1 LIDPA
6 VMVVAMIVPAL
17 SLEFRQKTLH
27 VGFLG
32 IASMNLPMK
41 QI

>member
-1 LIDPA
+1 
-6 VMVVAMIVPAL
+6 MIVPAL
-17 SLEFRQKTLH
+17 SFEFRQKTLH

-32 IASMNLPMK
+32 IASTNRSMK